1 MESKCPLMCR
11 AIRSASFKTK
21 LSRDEYCA
29 LVFCRFGRLAGKV
42 YVAFCRFR
50 SGGAGVRAGWEHVG
64 SGVGGRRGGV
74 TTSAF

>member
-1 MESKCPLMCR
+1 MASKCPLMCR

-21 LSRDEYCA
+21 FCRDEYCA
-29 LVFCRFGRLAGKV
+29 RVFCRFGRLVGKV
-42 YVAFCRFR
+42 CVAFCRFW
-50 SGGAGVRAGWEHVG
+50 SGVAGVRARWNQVG